1 MTLLFDISSGAGCFS
16 ATGRKTLGW
25 ILLPVFLILAAVP
38 LTSDS
43 MAQRN
48 PAFYGYPYNHLEWYT
63 IESEQFMVHF
73 QEGNSRPAQVASR
86 IAEEVYGPIT
96 ELYGH
101 EPDHKVSILII
112 DRLDYSN
119 GAAFFY
125 DNKIEIWLPALDTP
139 LRGTHNWLRNV
150 ITHEFT
156 HIVQLQAS
164 MKKSRRHPAS
174 YIQWLSYEDVRRP
187 DVLYGFP
194 NGIITYPLA
203 GISMPAWLAEGT
215 AQYMREEIYYDYW
228 DTHRDMLLRTRIL
241 DGNWLSLEKMGT
253 FSSKTSLEREL
264 VYNQGFAFT
273 RYLADR
279 FGEQVLADITQAFSQ
294 GGVYDVNKAIREATG
309 VDGEK
314 VFDEWIEELSG
325 RYSRFAEGRDAS
337 PENRIWVEPLGFY
350 NFHPK
355 YHPDGSRIAYLS
367 NKMMDGALSSLY
379 FLERDSLSRYQ
390 DGGYRLPSGSASS
403 SGNSTDHGA
412 GSSSLSLEL
421 FGETAIMANQDH
433 TRFSGLTRTSTR
445 NISGRNRTVRN
456 LATRNAGGHGLA
468 QHAAHGT
475 GHSAY
480 QPGHPH
486 EYHLESAPLR
496 RLETSF
502 SYSPDGSRIAYSRA
516 RINSYGERYRDL
528 YLYEPDSGDSQRLTY
543 SQRLQDPSWSPNDD
557 FIAAGKIEDGTINL
571 FLYDIDSDSLIRIT
585 DFMHGEQ
592 FYSPA
597 WHPDGSALYVAYADT
612 AHRGIYRITIPE
624 NPEAGHEP
632 GSGHTTNH
640 TTGQT
645 MTPVLTDR
653 TVDFRD
659 PVVSRNGQ
667 WLYFSADLGGVFN
680 IYRMSLED
688 GTVQQV
694 TNVVG
699 GAFMPNPHPDPAKEE
714 LLYSEYVSTG
724 YKIALLDLSET
735 DLPVAD
741 LAVPGLAEM
750 DLPVAILPGAGTE
763 TGKSA
768 GTAGDTGASQRAD
781 TDAGSSNGI
790 HNISLHSLNRFDDT
804 DIDPLSEYA
813 VAVADTGIYRY
824 QLPTRGSSA
833 ERQFYSYTDQFT
845 SFQFYPVLRFDNY
858 SRLRGSNTTLL
869 SEGRLG
875 DLGAN
880 LWRDVKVGA
889 YFASREMRE
898 RLSIFGGVLFG
909 PGSRS
914 SDGISNF
921 FRPGRLVNLDRDLFL
936 EAEYAGLPFIKRNWS
951 PTVSV
956 AFFNI
961 RRNVQDGLQIEEF
974 PCTACL
980 PDTTSTDIAYNMWQV
995 EVNFIS
1001 KINRWS
1007 LIELGYYYSPYRVS
1021 TDSFF
1026 SREFRQEV
1034 SGSTSRYFIGSTW
1047 TGAWIFDLSLPDR
1060 HGDIAPMGWTGLLR
1074 YSYEPSEL
1082 LDSYDIRDGT
1092 LVPVYNTFENHSVE
1106 ADLRIGFMLKR
1117 QRFNMRTRLFTYFD
1131 SPDEFFFLDYIGGMT
1146 GMRSYPFF
1154 ALGGNTTAF
1163 STLSWFLPLR
1173 TDIYRQKGRLTLDK
1187 VFLRLFAEA
1196 GNGWGGPLNIDK
1208 SIKTGV
1214 GAELRIGM
1222 NSYYFFPTSFFISSA
1237 YGFNAYDLQLP
1248 DAFITEIPT
1257 GRVTYGNQILINF
1270 GILFDFEF

>member
-1 MTLLFDISSGAGCFS
+1 MAPV
-16 ATGRKTLGW
+16 W
-25 ILLPVFLILAAVP
+25 ILLPIFLVLTAAPLA
-38 LTSDS
+38 SDS
-43 MAQRN
+43 IAQRN

-73 QEGNSRPAQVASR
+73 QEGNSRPAQVVSR

-215 AQYMREEIYYDYW
+215 AQYMREEIYYDFW

-241 DGNWLSLEKMGT
+241 DSNWLSLEKMGT

-273 RYLADR
+273 HYLADR
-279 FGEQVLADITQAFSQ
+279 FGEKILADITQAFSQ
-294 GGVYDVNKAIREATG
+294 SGIYDVSKAIREATG
-309 VDGEK
+309 VDGDK

-325 RYSRFAEGRDAS
+325 RYSRFAEGRDAN
-337 PENRIWVEPLGFY
+337 PENRTWVEPLGFF

-367 NKMMDGALSSLY
+367 NKMMDGAISSLY
-379 FLERDSLSRYQ
+379 FMERDSLFRHQ
-390 DGGYRLPSGSASS
+390 DGENGLSPGSGSS
-403 SGNSTDHGA
+403 SGNSTDHGT

-421 FGETAIMANQDH
+421 FGETATVTHQDH

-456 LATRNAGGHGLA
+456 QANRNAGRHGPA
-468 QHAAHGT
+468 AHASHGT
-475 GHSAY
+475 GHTAV

-486 EYHLESAPLR
+486 EYHLESTPLR
-496 RLETSF
+496 RLETTF

-528 YLYEPDSGDSQRLTY
+528 YIYEPDSGDSKRLTF
-543 SQRLQDPSWSPNDD
+543 SERLQDPAWSPDD
-557 FIAAGKIEDGTINL
+557 DIIAAGKIEDGTINL
-571 FLYDIDSDSLIRIT
+571 FLYDLARDSLIRIT
-585 DFMHGEQ
+585 DFRHGEQ

-597 WHPDGSALYVAYADT
+597 WHPNGTTLYTAYADT
-612 AHRGIYRITIPE
+612 AHRGIYKISLSDT
-624 NPEAGHEP
+624 
-632 GSGHTTNH
+632 SGPDHTL
-640 TTGQT
+640 
-645 MTPVLTDR
+645 TPVLTDR
-653 TVDFRD
+653 TIDFRD
-659 PVVSRNGQ
+659 PVVSQNGQ
-667 WLYFSADLGGVFN
+667 WLYFSADQGGVFN
-680 IYRMSLED
+680 IHRMSLED
-688 GTVQQV
+688 GTVQRV

-699 GAFMPNPHPDPAKEE
+699 GAFMPYPHPDPEKEE
-714 LLYSEYVSTG
+714 ILYSEYVSTG

-741 LAVPGLAEM
+741 LPVPGLAET

-781 TDAGSSNGI
+781 ADAGSNASVN
-790 HNISLHSLNRFDDT
+790 NITLRSLNRFDDT

-813 VAVADTGIYRY
+813 VAVADTGTYRY
-824 QLPTRGSSA
+824 QLPTRGSSS
-833 ERQFYSYTDQFT
+833 ERTFYRYTDQFT

-869 SEGRLG
+869 TEGRLG

-880 LWRDVKVGA
+880 MWRDVKVGA

-898 RLSIFGGVLFG
+898 RLSIFGGALFG

-936 EAEYAGLPFIKRNWS
+936 EAEYAGLPFIKRHWS

-995 EVNFIS
+995 EVNLIS

-1060 HGDIAPMGWTGLLR
+1060 HGDIAPMGWKGLLR

-1106 ADLRIGFMLKR
+1106 ADVRIGFMLKR
-1117 QRFNMRTRLFTYFD
+1117 QRFNMRTRFFTYFD

-1154 ALGGNTTAF
+1154 ALGGNTTTF

-1173 TDIYRQKGRLTLDK
+1173 TGIYRQMGRLTLDK

-1248 DAFITEIPT
+1248 DAFITETPT